1 MRIHLIGI
9 CGTGM
14 ASLAGMLKASGHQV
28 QGSDQ
33 NVYPPMSTILEQAGI
48 PVFSP
53 YDAKN
58 LESSPELVIVG
69 NAISRGN
76 AEAEEVLAK
85 GIPYLSMP
93 QALAKFYLQ
102 GKKSL
107 VVAGTHGKTTTASL
121 LAWVLETAG
130 KEPSFFIGGI
140 PKNFGSNFKL
150 GKGEYFVMEG
160 DEYDTAFF
168 DKGPKFLHYQ
178 PNRVLLTSVEFDHAD
193 IYEDLEHVKSAFRK
207 LLDIIPSGG
216 GLVANLDFPVV
227 GELLGAFSKPTTTYA
242 MQADFHGKV
251 DYFGEIL
258 GTGAKTSFCIV
269 SREHGNECCHHEVS
283 WEIPG
288 AHNVSNALGVVAL
301 CFQLGLTW
309 EEIRRG
315 LTTFEGVKR
324 RQDVLGEVGG
334 VLVIDDFAHH
344 PTAVKE
350 TVTAVRKK
358 YPNRRLWAVF
368 EPRSNSSKRDVFQA
382 DYPASFEAA
391 DQVLIAD
398 VFMPEKVKTGKVLDV
413 EHVVAEIN
421 QKAGRSKAKNLS
433 GVETMVRSLNEDVLP
448 GDVLLFMSN
457 GGFGGIHQKMLQALE
472 SKTNKPLG
480 KSIA

>member
-1 MRIHLIGI
+1 MKIHLIGI

-14 ASLAGMLKASGHQV
+14 ASLAGMLKASGHEV

-48 PVFSP
+48 PIFSP
-53 YDAKN
+53 YSADN
-58 LESSPELVIVG
+58 LKAAPDLVIVG

-76 AEAEEVLAK
+76 PEAEEVLAK
-85 GIPYLSMP
+85 NIPHISMP
-93 QALAKFYLQ
+93 QALARFFLE

-121 LAWVLETAG
+121 LAWVLESAG
-130 KEPSFFIGGI
+130 KDPGFFIGGL
-140 PKNFGSNFKL
+140 PKNFGANFKL
-150 GKGEYFVMEG
+150 GKGEYFILEG

-178 PNRVLLTSVEFDHAD
+178 PREVLLTSVEFDHAD
-193 IYEDLEHVKSAFRK
+193 IYTDLEHVKSAFRR
-207 LLDIIPSGG
+207 LLDLIPAEG

-227 GELLGAFSKPTTTYA
+227 EELVKDFARPLATYA
-242 MQADFHGKV
+242 TNPKLQDRA

-258 GTGAKTSFCIV
+258 AMGNKTEFCIA
-269 SREHGNECCHHEVS
+269 SREHGKECCHHEVA

-301 CFQLGLTW
+301 CFKLGLSW
-309 EEIRRG
+309 QEIRQG
-315 LTTFEGVKR
+315 LVSFQGVKR

-350 TVTAVRKK
+350 TISAVRKK
-358 YPNRRLWAVF
+358 YPDRRLWAIF

-382 DYPASFEAA
+382 EYPASFAMA
-391 DQVLIAD
+391 DRVMLAD
-398 VFMPEKVKTGKVLDV
+398 VFMPEKVKSGKVLDIDQ
-413 EHVVAEIN
+413 VAAGIN
-421 QKAGRSKAKNLS
+421 QASPQPKARHIS
-433 GVETMVRSLNEDVLP
+433 GVETMVAVLAEESRP
-448 GDVLLFMSN
+448 GDVLLLMSN
-457 GGFGGIHQKMLQALE
+457 GGFGGIHQKILRALQD
-472 SKTNKPLG
+472 KTT
-480 KSIA
+480 